1 MVYISVH
8 GRAAG
13 DSQFTV
19 VAVLPA
25 FFFGKQGKIDISA
38 HCRGQIVIGSLQ
50 SGICGH
56 AQALSIGSGHPK
68 NIGAPIVICDAPGD
82 EKPIRE
88 AVEILQGGG
97 LDRLLS
103 GQFHGHPFCAA

>member
-1 MVYISVH
+1 MVYISIH

-50 SGICGH
+50 SVMRGH
-56 AQALSIGSGHPK
+56 AQALSIGPGNPK

-82 EKPIRE
+82 EKPIRQ
-88 AVEILQGGG
+88 AVEILQGSGI
-97 LDRLLS
+97 DCLLP
-103 GQFHGHPFCAA
+103 GQFYSHPFCAA

>member
-38 HCRGQIVIGSLQ
+38 HCRGQIVIGCFQSVTLGQLLSLT
-50 SGICGH
+50 
-56 AQALSIGSGHPK
+56 IGAGNPK
-68 NIGAPIVICDAPGD
+68 NIGTPIIICDAPGD
-82 EKPIRE
+82 EKPI
-88 AVEILQGGG
+88 
-97 LDRLLS
+97 
-103 GQFHGHPFCAA
+103 